1 VGAILTWK
9 KYNKKYEKIRKNT
22 KKYEKKSMLKSRG
35 NFAEV

>member
-9 KYNKKYEKIRKNT
+9 KYNKKYNKKYEKIRK
-22 KKYEKKSMLKSRG
+22 KKSMLKSRG